1 MNQELPPDFLAVLH
15 EPVLHED
22 DLDAQERFFGRDA
35 VRAFYREAVRE
46 DARDAVLRAAAP
58 LLSELHPLR
67 GGLLALFG
75 GALVESGA
83 DPRLLFPATLQRM
96 SQLLA
101 SLAPYCAEEPMEE
114 EEEEKEDEAVPADLA
129 AWRAAESALRA
140 LPPAERLQIEA
151 RRCAVDLLVLPLMAM
166 LMRDVRNHRDL
177 LADGALVARIEEM
190 AVNGTLP
197 FDQLHFLRSAA
208 QLAYEDEL
216 VVLLPTSQAGMIVRA
231 HGLNNNFHAFSLLQD
246 LFRLHVHTL
255 GIRQALTVR
264 HNGEDEYGEP
274 RDSDSAEYLWL
285 QATAYAGGKLV
296 APMAWSWGEGT
307 LRENARR
314 QGQLVLVALETD
326 DKPARS
332 WNGFGHVLHSEQKPH
347 VALVRFLAPDEV
359 AAYLA

>member
-1 MNQELPPDFLAVLH
+1 MNQELPPDFLAVLR

-35 VRAFYREAVRE
+35 VRAFYRKAVRE
-46 DARDAVLRAAAP
+46 DAKDAVLHAAAP
-58 LLSELHPLR
+58 VLPDLHPLR
-67 GGLLALFG
+67 GALLALFG

-83 DPRLLFPATLQRM
+83 DPRLLFPAALERI
-96 SQLLA
+96 SHLLA

-114 EEEEKEDEAVPADLA
+114 EEDEEAEPADLA
-129 AWRAAESALRA
+129 AWRAAEAALEA
-140 LPPAERLQIEA
+140 LPPAERLQVEA

-177 LADGALVARIEEM
+177 LADGALVARIGEM

-197 FDQLHFLRSAA
+197 FEQLHFLRSAA

-231 HGLNNNFHAFSLLQD
+231 HGINNNFHAFSLLQD

-264 HNGEDEYGEP
+264 ADGEDEYGEP

-296 APMAWSWGEGT
+296 APTDWSWGEGT

-314 QGQLVLVALETD
+314 QGRLVLVALETD

-332 WNGFGHVLHSEQKPH
+332 WNGFGHVLHSAQQPH